1 MREDAKILQPLA
13 ATLKYLILVAG
24 AFIMVFPFIWMIIA
38 SLMTAGEI
46 QLRPPVWL
54 PAEPQFQN
62 YTALPQKLPIARLYF
77 NSLFTSALIVFGV
90 LLSSSLAG
98 FAFAKYRFPGR
109 ELLFYLILATMMI
122 PFFVT
127 LIPVFF
133 IVRQLG
139 WIDTYQGLVVPG
151 LTSAYGIFLMRQ
163 FIITLPDE
171 LIDAARIDGASE
183 PRIFWRI
190 IVPLVQPALAT
201 LGAFAFI
208 GAWNNFLWP
217 PARAQQPRPDDAAAR
232 HQLDAQPLRRQHQP
246 ADGWRRRLRD
256 SNADRLHFLAALL
269 HPGHR
274 ADRLERIKPHAD
286 TTLSRQRRKRL
297 ARCLA

>member
-1 MREDAKILQPLA
+1 MAKDEKSLLQSTGNA
-13 ATLKYLILVAG
+13 LKYLVLVGG
-24 AFIMVFPFIWMIIA
+24 AFVMVFPFVWMMIA

-46 QLRPPVWL
+46 QMRPPVWL
-54 PAEPQFQN
+54 PAAPQFSN
-62 YTALPQKLPIARLYF
+62 YSELARSIPIGRLYF
-77 NSLFTSALIVFGV
+77 NSLFTSGIIVLGV

-163 FIITLPDE
+163 FMVTVPDE

-183 PRIFWRI
+183 PMIYWRI
-190 IVPLVQPALAT
+190 VIPLVKPALAT
-201 LGAFAFI
+201 LGTFAFI

-217 PARAQQPRPDDAAAR
+217 LLVLNSRE
-232 HQLDAQPLRRQHQP
+232 LFTLPLGINSLRSLY
-246 ADGWRRRLRD
+246 ADNTNLLMAGTAVAVLPMLLLFVLLQRY
-256 SNADRLHFLAALL
+256 FIQGIALTGL
-269 HPGHR
+269 KG
-274 ADRLERIKPHAD
+274 
-286 TTLSRQRRKRL
+286 
-297 ARCLA
+297 

>member
-1 MREDAKILQPLA
+1 MTKDDKSLLHSARSA
-13 ATLKYLILVAG
+13 LKYLVLVGG
-24 AFIMVFPFIWMIIA
+24 AFLMVFPFFWMIIA

-46 QLRPPVWL
+46 QMRPPVWL
-54 PAEPQFQN
+54 PASPQFSN
-62 YTALPQKLPIARLYF
+62 YSDLAQSIPIGRLYF
-77 NSLFTSALIVFGV
+77 NSLFTSGIIVLGV

-151 LTSAYGIFLMRQ
+151 LASAYGIFLMRQ
-163 FIITLPDE
+163 FMVTVPDE

-183 PRIFWRI
+183 PMIYWRI
-190 IVPLVQPALAT
+190 VIPLVKPALAT
-201 LGAFAFI
+201 LGTFTFI

-217 PARAQQPRPDDAAAR
+217 LLVLNSRE
-232 HQLDAQPLRRQHQP
+232 LFTLPLGINSLRSLY
-246 ADGWRRRLRD
+246 ADNTNLLMAGTAVAVLPM
-256 SNADRLHFLAALL
+256 LLLFVFLQRYFIKGIALTGL
-269 HPGHR
+269 KG
-274 ADRLERIKPHAD
+274 
-286 TTLSRQRRKRL
+286 
-297 ARCLA
+297 

>member
-1 MREDAKILQPLA
+1 MTRDDKSLSQNAGSA
-13 ATLKYLILVAG
+13 LKYLVLVGG
-24 AFIMVFPFIWMIIA
+24 AFLMVFPFFWMIIA

-46 QLRPPVWL
+46 QMRPPVWL
-54 PAEPQFQN
+54 PASPQFSN
-62 YTALPQKLPIARLYF
+62 YSDLAQSIPIGRLYF
-77 NSLFTSALIVFGV
+77 NSLFTSGIIVLGV

-163 FIITLPDE
+163 FMITVPDE

-183 PRIFWRI
+183 PMIYWRI
-190 IVPLVQPALAT
+190 VIPLVKPALAT
-201 LGAFAFI
+201 LGTFTFI

-217 PARAQQPRPDDAAAR
+217 LLVLNSRE
-232 HQLDAQPLRRQHQP
+232 LFTLPLGINSLRSLY
-246 ADGWRRRLRD
+246 ADNTNLLMAGTAVAVLPM
-256 SNADRLHFLAALL
+256 LFLFVFLQRYFIKGIALTGL
-269 HPGHR
+269 KG
-274 ADRLERIKPHAD
+274 
-286 TTLSRQRRKRL
+286 
-297 ARCLA
+297 

>member
-1 MREDAKILQPLA
+1 MTKDEKSSLQSA
-13 ATLKYLILVAG
+13 GSALKYLVLVGG
-24 AFIMVFPFIWMIIA
+24 AFLMVFPFVWMTIA

-46 QLRPPVWL
+46 QMRPPVWL
-54 PAEPQFQN
+54 PASPQFSN
-62 YTALPQKLPIARLYF
+62 YSELARSIPIGRLYF
-77 NSLFTSALIVFGV
+77 NSLFTSGIIVLGV

-163 FIITLPDE
+163 FMVTVPDE

-183 PRIFWRI
+183 PMIYWRI
-190 IVPLVQPALAT
+190 VIPLVKPALAT
-201 LGAFAFI
+201 LGTFTFI

-217 PARAQQPRPDDAAAR
+217 LLVLNSRE
-232 HQLDAQPLRRQHQP
+232 LFTLPLGINSLRSLY
-246 ADGWRRRLRD
+246 ADNTNLLMAGTAVAVVPML
-256 SNADRLHFLAALL
+256 LLFVFLQRYFIKGIALTGL
-269 HPGHR
+269 KG
-274 ADRLERIKPHAD
+274 
-286 TTLSRQRRKRL
+286 
-297 ARCLA
+297 

>member
-1 MREDAKILQPLA
+1 MTGANHPLQGA
-13 ATLKYLILVAG
+13 APALKYLVLVAG
-24 AFIMVFPFIWMIIA
+24 AFIMVFPFVWMMIA

-54 PAEPQFQN
+54 PAAPQFNN
-62 YTALPQKLPIARLYF
+62 YAELVDSIPIARLYF
-77 NSLFTSALIVFGV
+77 NSLFTSGIIVFGV

-109 ELLFYLILATMMI
+109 EFLFYLILATMMI

-163 FIITLPDE
+163 FMITVPDE
-171 LIDAARIDGASE
+171 IIDAARIDGASE
-183 PRIFWRI
+183 PSIYWRI
-190 IVPLVQPALAT
+190 VLPLIKPALAT
-201 LGAFAFI
+201 LGTFVFI

-217 PARAQQPRPDDAAAR
+217 LLV
-232 HQLDAQPLRRQHQP
+232 LDSRELMTLPLGINSLRSLY
-246 ADGWRRRLRD
+246 ADNTNLLMAGTAVSVLPMLFVFIYLQRY
-256 SNADRLHFLAALL
+256 FIQGIALTGL
-269 HPGHR
+269 KG
-274 ADRLERIKPHAD
+274 
-286 TTLSRQRRKRL
+286 
-297 ARCLA
+297 

>member
-1 MREDAKILQPLA
+1 MTGENRILSATGTGLRYVILA
-13 ATLKYLILVAG
+13 AG
-24 AFIMVFPFIWMIIA
+24 AFIMVFPFLWMINA

-54 PAEPQFQN
+54 PSEPQFSN
-62 YTALPQKLPIARLYF
+62 YTDLLAALPIARLYF
-77 NSLFTSALIVFGV
+77 NSLFTSGAIVLGV
-90 LLSSSLAG
+90 LFTSSIAG

-139 WIDTYQGLVVPG
+139 WIDSYQGLIIPG

-163 FIITLPDE
+163 FMFTVPDE

-183 PRIFWRI
+183 PIIYWRI
-190 IVPLVQPALAT
+190 VMPLIKPALAT
-201 LGAFAFI
+201 LGTFTFI
-208 GAWNNFLWP
+208 GSWNNFLWP
-217 PARAQQPRPDDAAAR
+217 LLVVNNRE
-232 HQLDAQPLRRQHQP
+232 LMTLPL
-246 ADGWRRRLRD
+246 GINSLRSLYSD
-256 SNADRLHFLAALL
+256 NTNLLMAGTAVSVIPMLAVFIFLQRYFIQGIALTGL
-269 HPGHR
+269 KG
-274 ADRLERIKPHAD
+274 
-286 TTLSRQRRKRL
+286 
-297 ARCLA
+297 

>member
-1 MREDAKILQPLA
+1 MIQSDHPLGGF
-13 ATLKYLILVAG
+13 ATALKYIVLVGG
-24 AFIMVFPFIWMIIA
+24 AFVMVFPFVWMLIA
-38 SLMTAGEI
+38 SLMSAGEI

-54 PAEPQFQN
+54 PATPQFNN
-62 YTALPQKLPIARLYF
+62 YAELVESIPIARLYF
-77 NSLFTSALIVFGV
+77 NSLFTSGIIVFGV

-139 WIDTYQGLVVPG
+139 WIDTYQGLVIPG

-163 FIITLPDE
+163 FMITVPDE
-171 LIDAARIDGASE
+171 IIDAARIDGASE
-183 PRIFWRI
+183 LSIYWRI
-190 IVPLVQPALAT
+190 VLPLIKPALAT
-201 LGAFAFI
+201 LGTFVFI

-217 PARAQQPRPDDAAAR
+217 LLVLNSRE
-232 HQLDAQPLRRQHQP
+232 LMTLPLGINSLRSLY
-246 ADGWRRRLRD
+246 ADNTNLLMAGTAVSVLPMLFVFIYLQRY
-256 SNADRLHFLAALL
+256 FIQGIALTGL
-269 HPGHR
+269 KG
-274 ADRLERIKPHAD
+274 
-286 TTLSRQRRKRL
+286 
-297 ARCLA
+297 

>member
-1 MREDAKILQPLA
+1 
-13 ATLKYLILVAG
+13 
-24 AFIMVFPFIWMIIA
+24 MVFPFVWMMIA

-54 PAEPQFQN
+54 PATPQFNN
-62 YTALPQKLPIARLYF
+62 YAELVDSIPIARLYF
-77 NSLFTSALIVFGV
+77 NSLFTSGIIVFGV

-109 ELLFYLILATMMI
+109 EFLFYLILATMMI

-139 WIDTYQGLVVPG
+139 WIDTYQGLVIPG

-163 FIITLPDE
+163 FMITVPDE
-171 LIDAARIDGASE
+171 IIDAARIDGASE
-183 PRIFWRI
+183 LSIYWRI
-190 IVPLVQPALAT
+190 VLPLIKPALAT
-201 LGAFAFI
+201 LGTFVFI

-217 PARAQQPRPDDAAAR
+217 LLVLNSRE
-232 HQLDAQPLRRQHQP
+232 LMTLPLGINSLRSLY
-246 ADGWRRRLRD
+246 ADNTNLLMAGTAVSVLPMLFVFIYLQRY
-256 SNADRLHFLAALL
+256 FIQGIALTGL
-269 HPGHR
+269 KG
-274 ADRLERIKPHAD
+274 
-286 TTLSRQRRKRL
+286 
-297 ARCLA
+297 

>member
-1 MREDAKILQPLA
+1 MSRDEHSLPQSA
-13 ATLKYLILVAG
+13 ARALKYLVLAGG
-24 AFIMVFPFIWMIIA
+24 AFLMVFPFVWMMIA

-46 QLRPPVWL
+46 QMRPPVWL
-54 PAEPQFQN
+54 PAEPQFGN
-62 YTALPQKLPIARLYF
+62 YSELARSIPIGRLYF
-77 NSLFTSALIVFGV
+77 NSLFTSGIIVLGV

-151 LTSAYGIFLMRQ
+151 LASAYGIFLMRQ
-163 FIITLPDE
+163 FMVTVPDE
-171 LIDAARIDGASE
+171 LLDAARIDGASE
-183 PRIFWRI
+183 PMIYWRI
-190 IVPLVQPALAT
+190 VIPLVKPALAT
-201 LGAFAFI
+201 LGTFTFI

-217 PARAQQPRPDDAAAR
+217 LLVLNSRE
-232 HQLDAQPLRRQHQP
+232 LFTLPLGINSLRSLY
-246 ADGWRRRLRD
+246 ADNTNLLMAGTAVAVVPML
-256 SNADRLHFLAALL
+256 LLFVFLQRYFIKGIALTGL
-269 HPGHR
+269 KG
-274 ADRLERIKPHAD
+274 
-286 TTLSRQRRKRL
+286 
-297 ARCLA
+297 

>member
-1 MREDAKILQPLA
+1 MTQTEHPLQGA
-13 ATLKYLILVAG
+13 ATALKYLVLVGG
-24 AFIMVFPFIWMIIA
+24 AFVMVFPFVWMMIA

-54 PAEPQFQN
+54 PAAPQFNN
-62 YTALPQKLPIARLYF
+62 YAELVDSIPIARLYF
-77 NSLFTSALIVFGV
+77 NSLFTSGIIVFGV

-109 ELLFYLILATMMI
+109 EFLFYLILATMMI

-139 WIDTYQGLVVPG
+139 WIDTYQGLVIPG

-163 FIITLPDE
+163 FMITVPDE
-171 LIDAARIDGASE
+171 IIDAARIDGASE
-183 PRIFWRI
+183 LSIYWRI
-190 IVPLVQPALAT
+190 VLPLIKPALAT
-201 LGAFAFI
+201 LGTFVFI

-217 PARAQQPRPDDAAAR
+217 LLALNSRE
-232 HQLDAQPLRRQHQP
+232 LMTLPLGINSLRSLY
-246 ADGWRRRLRD
+246 ADNTNLLMAGTAVSVLPMLFVFIYLQRY
-256 SNADRLHFLAALL
+256 FIQGIALTGL
-269 HPGHR
+269 KG
-274 ADRLERIKPHAD
+274 
-286 TTLSRQRRKRL
+286 
-297 ARCLA
+297 

>member
-1 MREDAKILQPLA
+1 MRNAPGRLNALA
-13 ATLKYLILVAG
+13 TELKYGVLVAG
-24 AFIMVFPFIWMIIA
+24 AFVMVFPFVWMVIA

-54 PAEPQFQN
+54 PAEPQFGN
-62 YTALPQKLPIARLYF
+62 YSELAQSIPIARLYF
-77 NSLFTSALIVFGV
+77 NSLFTAGIIVFGV

-109 ELLFYLILATMMI
+109 ELLFYIILATMMI

-183 PRIFWRI
+183 LRIYWRI
-190 IVPLVQPALAT
+190 IIPLVKPALAT
-201 LGAFAFI
+201 LGTFTFI

-217 PARAQQPRPDDAAAR
+217 LLVLNSRE
-232 HQLDAQPLRRQHQP
+232 LMTLPLGINSMKSLY
-246 ADGWRRRLRD
+246 ADNTNLLMAGTAVSVLPM
-256 SNADRLHFLAALL
+256 LLVFVFLQRYFIQGIALTGL
-269 HPGHR
+269 KG
-274 ADRLERIKPHAD
+274 
-286 TTLSRQRRKRL
+286 
-297 ARCLA
+297 

>member
-1 MREDAKILQPLA
+1 MNTENRLLSITGTSLRYIIL
-13 ATLKYLILVAG
+13 AG
-24 AFIMVFPFIWMIIA
+24 GAVIMVFPFIWMIIA

-54 PAEPQFQN
+54 PATPQFSN
-62 YTALPQKLPIARLYF
+62 YSDLFASLPIARLYF
-77 NSLFTSALIVFGV
+77 NSLFTSGAIVFGV
-90 LLSSSLAG
+90 LFTSSLAG

-139 WIDTYQGLVVPG
+139 WIDSYQGLIIPG

-163 FIITLPDE
+163 FMITVPDE

-183 PRIFWRI
+183 PIIYWRI
-190 IVPLVQPALAT
+190 VVPLVKPALAT
-201 LGAFAFI
+201 LGTFTFI
-208 GAWNNFLWP
+208 GSWNNFLWP
-217 PARAQQPRPDDAAAR
+217 LLVVSSRE
-232 HQLDAQPLRRQHQP
+232 LMTLPLGINSLRSLY
-246 ADGWRRRLRD
+246 ADNTNLLMAGTAVSVLPM
-256 SNADRLHFLAALL
+256 LLIFIFLQRYFIQGIALTGL
-269 HPGHR
+269 KG
-274 ADRLERIKPHAD
+274 
-286 TTLSRQRRKRL
+286 
-297 ARCLA
+297 

>member
-1 MREDAKILQPLA
+1 MSRDEKSLLQSA
-13 ATLKYLILVAG
+13 GSALKYLVLVGG
-24 AFIMVFPFIWMIIA
+24 AFLMVFPFIWMIIA

-46 QLRPPVWL
+46 QMRPPVWL
-54 PAEPQFQN
+54 PATPQFSN
-62 YTALPQKLPIARLYF
+62 YSELAESIPIARLYF
-77 NSLFTSALIVFGV
+77 NSLFTSGVIVLGV

-163 FIITLPDE
+163 FMVTVPDE

-183 PRIFWRI
+183 PMIYWRI
-190 IVPLVQPALAT
+190 VIPLVKPALAT
-201 LGAFAFI
+201 LGTFTFI

-217 PARAQQPRPDDAAAR
+217 LLVLNSRE
-232 HQLDAQPLRRQHQP
+232 LFTLPLGINSLRSLY
-246 ADGWRRRLRD
+246 ADNTNLLMAGTAVAVLPM
-256 SNADRLHFLAALL
+256 LLLFVFLQRYFIKGIALTGL
-269 HPGHR
+269 KG
-274 ADRLERIKPHAD
+274 
-286 TTLSRQRRKRL
+286 
-297 ARCLA
+297 

>member
-1 MREDAKILQPLA
+1 MRDESPIMQPLGDA
-13 ATLKYLILVAG
+13 LKYLILVLG

-62 YTALPQKLPIARLYF
+62 YTELPQKIPIARLYF
-77 NSLFTSALIVFGV
+77 NSLFSSALIVFGV

-109 ELLFYLILATMMI
+109 EFLFYLILATMMI

-183 PRIFWRI
+183 LRIFWRI
-190 IVPLVQPALAT
+190 IVPLVKPALAT
-201 LGAFAFI
+201 LGTFAFI

-217 PARAQQPRPDDAAAR
+217 LLVLNSRELMTLPLGINSMRSLYADNTNLLMAGAAVAVIPM
-232 HQLDAQPLRRQHQP
+232 LIVFI
-246 ADGWRRRLRD
+246 
-256 SNADRLHFLAALL
+256 FLQRYFIQGIALTGL
-269 HPGHR
+269 KG
-274 ADRLERIKPHAD
+274 
-286 TTLSRQRRKRL
+286 
-297 ARCLA
+297 

>member
-1 MREDAKILQPLA
+1 MTTTDRRLAGA
-13 ATLKYLILVAG
+13 ATGLKYLVLAGG
-24 AFIMVFPFIWMIIA
+24 AFIMVFPFVWMMIA

-54 PAEPQFQN
+54 PAVPQFNN
-62 YTALPQKLPIARLYF
+62 YAELVESIPIARLYF
-77 NSLFTSALIVFGV
+77 NSLFTSGIIVFGV

-109 ELLFYLILATMMI
+109 EFLFYLILATMMI

-163 FIITLPDE
+163 FMITVPDE
-171 LIDAARIDGASE
+171 IIDAARIDGASE
-183 PRIFWRI
+183 LSIYWRI
-190 IVPLVQPALAT
+190 VLPLIKPALAT
-201 LGAFAFI
+201 LGTFVFI

-217 PARAQQPRPDDAAAR
+217 LLV
-232 HQLDAQPLRRQHQP
+232 LDSRELMTLPLGINSLRSLY
-246 ADGWRRRLRD
+246 ADNTNLLMAGTAVSVLPMLFVFIYLQRY
-256 SNADRLHFLAALL
+256 FIQGIALTGL
-269 HPGHR
+269 KG
-274 ADRLERIKPHAD
+274 
-286 TTLSRQRRKRL
+286 
-297 ARCLA
+297 

>member
-1 MREDAKILQPLA
+1 MSRDEHSLPQSA
-13 ATLKYLILVAG
+13 ARALKYFVLAGG
-24 AFIMVFPFIWMIIA
+24 AFLMVFPFVWMMIA

-46 QLRPPVWL
+46 QMRPPVWL
-54 PAEPQFQN
+54 PAEPQFGN
-62 YTALPQKLPIARLYF
+62 YSELARSIPIGRLYF
-77 NSLFTSALIVFGV
+77 NSLFTSGIIVLGV

-151 LTSAYGIFLMRQ
+151 LASAYGIFLMRQ
-163 FIITLPDE
+163 FMVTVPDE
-171 LIDAARIDGASE
+171 LLDAARIDGASE
-183 PRIFWRI
+183 PMIYWRI
-190 IVPLVQPALAT
+190 VIPLVKPALAT
-201 LGAFAFI
+201 LGTFTFI

-217 PARAQQPRPDDAAAR
+217 LLVLNSRE
-232 HQLDAQPLRRQHQP
+232 LFTLPLGINSLRSLY
-246 ADGWRRRLRD
+246 ADNTNLLMAGTAVAVVPML
-256 SNADRLHFLAALL
+256 LLFVFLQRYFIKGIALTGL
-269 HPGHR
+269 KG
-274 ADRLERIKPHAD
+274 
-286 TTLSRQRRKRL
+286 
-297 ARCLA
+297 

>member
-1 MREDAKILQPLA
+1 MADETTLPQRAGSA
-13 ATLKYLILVAG
+13 LKYVVLAAG
-24 AFIMVFPFIWMIIA
+24 AFVMVFPFVWMINA

-54 PAEPQFQN
+54 PAEAQFN
-62 YTALPQKLPIARLYF
+62 NFAELPEKIPIARLYF
-77 NSLFTSALIVFGV
+77 NSLFTSGLIVTGV
-90 LLSSSLAG
+90 LFSSSLAG

-139 WIDTYQGLVVPG
+139 WIDSYQGLVVPG

-163 FIITLPDE
+163 FMVTVPDE

-183 PRIFWRI
+183 PRIWWRI
-190 IVPLVQPALAT
+190 VVPLVKPALAT
-201 LGAFAFI
+201 LGTFTFI
-208 GAWNNFLWP
+208 GAWNSFLWP
-217 PARAQQPRPDDAAAR
+217 LLVINSRD
-232 HQLDAQPLRRQHQP
+232 LMTLPLGINSMKSLY
-246 ADGWRRRLRD
+246 ADNTNLLMAGTAVAVLPMLLVFIVLQRY
-256 SNADRLHFLAALL
+256 FIQGIALTGL
-269 HPGHR
+269 KG
-274 ADRLERIKPHAD
+274 
-286 TTLSRQRRKRL
+286 
-297 ARCLA
+297 

>member
-1 MREDAKILQPLA
+1 MVTKTDHPLA
-13 ATLKYLILVAG
+13 GAATALKYLVLVGG
-24 AFIMVFPFIWMIIA
+24 AFIMVFPFVWMMIA

-54 PAEPQFQN
+54 PSTPQFNN
-62 YTALPQKLPIARLYF
+62 YAELVESIPIARLYF
-77 NSLFTSALIVFGV
+77 NSLFTSGIIVFGV

-163 FIITLPDE
+163 FMITVPDE
-171 LIDAARIDGASE
+171 IIDAARIDGASE
-183 PRIFWRI
+183 LSIYWRI
-190 IVPLVQPALAT
+190 VLPLIKPALAT
-201 LGAFAFI
+201 LGTFVFI

-217 PARAQQPRPDDAAAR
+217 LLVLNSRE
-232 HQLDAQPLRRQHQP
+232 LMTLPLGINSLRSLY
-246 ADGWRRRLRD
+246 ADNTNLLMAGT
-256 SNADRLHFLAALL
+256 ALSVL
-269 HPGHR
+269 PM
-274 ADRLERIKPHAD
+274 LFVFIY
-286 TTLSRQRRKRL
+286 LQRYFIQGIALTGLKG
-297 ARCLA
+297 

>member
-1 MREDAKILQPLA
+1 MNTENRLLSITGASLR
-13 ATLKYLILVAG
+13 YLILAVG
-24 AFIMVFPFIWMIIA
+24 AVIMVFPFIWMIIA

-54 PAEPQFQN
+54 PATPQFSN
-62 YTALPQKLPIARLYF
+62 YSDLFASLPIARLYF
-77 NSLFTSALIVFGV
+77 NSLFTSGAIVFGV
-90 LLSSSLAG
+90 LFTSSLAG

-139 WIDTYQGLVVPG
+139 WIDSYQGLIIPG

-163 FIITLPDE
+163 FMITVPDE

-183 PRIFWRI
+183 PVIYWRI
-190 IVPLVQPALAT
+190 VVPLVKPALAT
-201 LGAFAFI
+201 LGTFTFI
-208 GAWNNFLWP
+208 GSWNNFLWP
-217 PARAQQPRPDDAAAR
+217 LLVVSNRE
-232 HQLDAQPLRRQHQP
+232 LMTLPLGINSLRSLY
-246 ADGWRRRLRD
+246 ADNTNLLMAGTAVSVLPM
-256 SNADRLHFLAALL
+256 LLIFIFLQRYFIQGIALTGL
-269 HPGHR
+269 KG
-274 ADRLERIKPHAD
+274 
-286 TTLSRQRRKRL
+286 
-297 ARCLA
+297 

>member
-1 MREDAKILQPLA
+1 MTKDDKSLLHSARSA
-13 ATLKYLILVAG
+13 LKYLVLVGG
-24 AFIMVFPFIWMIIA
+24 AFLMVFPFVWMIIA

-46 QLRPPVWL
+46 QMRPPVWL
-54 PAEPQFQN
+54 PASPQISN
-62 YTALPQKLPIARLYF
+62 YSDLAQSIPIGRLYF
-77 NSLFTSALIVFGV
+77 NSLFTSGIIVLGV

-98 FAFAKYRFPGR
+98 FAFANYRLPGR

-163 FIITLPDE
+163 FMVTVPDE

-183 PRIFWRI
+183 PMIYWRI
-190 IVPLVQPALAT
+190 VIPLVKPALAT
-201 LGAFAFI
+201 LGTFTFI

-217 PARAQQPRPDDAAAR
+217 LLVLNSRE
-232 HQLDAQPLRRQHQP
+232 LFTLPLGINSLRSLY
-246 ADGWRRRLRD
+246 ADNTNLLMAGTAVAVLPM
-256 SNADRLHFLAALL
+256 LLLFVFLQRYFIKGIALTGL
-269 HPGHR
+269 KG
-274 ADRLERIKPHAD
+274 
-286 TTLSRQRRKRL
+286 
-297 ARCLA
+297 

>member
-1 MREDAKILQPLA
+1 MKEETAILQPIGVA
-13 ATLKYLILVAG
+13 LKYLILAAG
-24 AFIMVFPFIWMIIA
+24 AFIMVFPFVWMIIA

-54 PAEPQFQN
+54 PAEPQFHN
-62 YTALPQKLPIARLYF
+62 YSELPRKIPIARLYF
-77 NSLFTSALIVFGV
+77 NSLFTSAIIVFGV

-109 ELLFYLILATMMI
+109 EFLFYLILATMMI

-139 WIDTYQGLVVPG
+139 WIDTYQGLVAPG

-183 PRIFWRI
+183 LRIFWRI
-190 IVPLVQPALAT
+190 IVPLVKPALAT
-201 LGAFAFI
+201 LGTFSFI

-217 PARAQQPRPDDAAAR
+217 LLALNSRE
-232 HQLDAQPLRRQHQP
+232 LMTLPLGINSMKSLY
-246 ADGWRRRLRD
+246 ADNTNLLMAGTAVAVIPML
-256 SNADRLHFLAALL
+256 LVFIFLQRYFIQGIALTGL
-269 HPGHR
+269 KG
-274 ADRLERIKPHAD
+274 
-286 TTLSRQRRKRL
+286 
-297 ARCLA
+297 

>member
-1 MREDAKILQPLA
+1 MRDESPALSVIG
-13 ATLKYLILVAG
+13 TRIKYLILVIG
-24 AFIMVFPFIWMIIA
+24 AFVMVFPFIWMINA

-54 PAEPQFQN
+54 PAEPQFNN
-62 YTALPQKLPIARLYF
+62 YVELSESLPIGRLYF
-77 NSLFTSALIVFGV
+77 NSLFTSGIIVFGV
-90 LLSSSLAG
+90 LLTSSLAG
-98 FAFAKYRFPGR
+98 FAFAKYHFPGR
-109 ELLFYLILATMMI
+109 EFLFYLILATMMI

-163 FIITLPDE
+163 FMITVPNE

-183 PRIFWRI
+183 LTIFWRI
-190 IVPLVQPALAT
+190 VIPLVKPALAT
-201 LGAFAFI
+201 LGTFTFI

-217 PARAQQPRPDDAAAR
+217 LLVIDSRE
-232 HQLDAQPLRRQHQP
+232 LFTLPL
-246 ADGWRRRLRD
+246 GINSLRSLYSD
-256 SNADRLHFLAALL
+256 NTNLLMAGTAVSVLPMLVVFIFLQRYFIQGIALTGL
-269 HPGHR
+269 KG
-274 ADRLERIKPHAD
+274 
-286 TTLSRQRRKRL
+286 
-297 ARCLA
+297 

>member
-1 MREDAKILQPLA
+1 MKHDSNDALQFA
-13 ATLKYLILVAG
+13 GTTLKYLILFVG
-24 AFIMVFPFIWMIIA
+24 AFVMVFPFIWMIIA

-46 QLRPPVWL
+46 QLRPPVWM
-54 PAEPQFQN
+54 PAVPQFSN
-62 YTALPQKLPIARLYF
+62 YTELPEKIPIVRLYF
-77 NSLFTSALIVFGV
+77 NSIFTSGIIVFGV

-109 ELLFYLILATMMI
+109 EFLFYLILATMMI

-139 WIDTYQGLVVPG
+139 WYDSYQGLVVPG

-183 PRIFWRI
+183 LRIFWRI
-190 IVPLVQPALAT
+190 VVPLVKPALAT
-201 LGAFAFI
+201 LGTFTFI
-208 GAWNNFLWP
+208 GSWNNFLWP
-217 PARAQQPRPDDAAAR
+217 LLVLNSRE
-232 HQLDAQPLRRQHQP
+232 LFTLPLGINTMKSLY
-246 ADGWRRRLRD
+246 ADNTNLLMAGTAVAVIPMLIVFI
-256 SNADRLHFLAALL
+256 FLQRYFIQGIALTGL
-269 HPGHR
+269 KG
-274 ADRLERIKPHAD
+274 
-286 TTLSRQRRKRL
+286 
-297 ARCLA
+297 

>member
-1 MREDAKILQPLA
+1 MNSENRLLSITGTSLR
-13 ATLKYLILVAG
+13 YVILVVG
-24 AFIMVFPFIWMIIA
+24 AVVMVFPFIWMVIA

-54 PAEPQFQN
+54 PAEPQFNN
-62 YTALPQKLPIARLYF
+62 YSDLFAALPIVRLYF
-77 NSLFTSALIVFGV
+77 NSLFTSGLIVLGV
-90 LLSSSLAG
+90 LFTSSLAG

-109 ELLFYLILATMMI
+109 NLLFYLILATMMI

-139 WIDTYQGLVVPG
+139 WIDTYQGLVIPG

-163 FIITLPDE
+163 FMITVPDE

-183 PRIFWRI
+183 PVIYWRI
-190 IVPLVQPALAT
+190 VVPLVKPALAT
-201 LGAFAFI
+201 LGTFTFI

-217 PARAQQPRPDDAAAR
+217 LLVVDSRE
-232 HQLDAQPLRRQHQP
+232 LMTLPLGINSLRSLY
-246 ADGWRRRLRD
+246 ADNTNLLMAGTAVSVLPM
-256 SNADRLHFLAALL
+256 LLLFIFLQRYFIQGIALTGL
-269 HPGHR
+269 KG
-274 ADRLERIKPHAD
+274 
-286 TTLSRQRRKRL
+286 
-297 ARCLA
+297 

>member
-1 MREDAKILQPLA
+1 MTQADHPLRGA
-13 ATLKYLILVAG
+13 ATALKYLVLVGG
-24 AFIMVFPFIWMIIA
+24 AFIMVFPFVWMLIA

-54 PAEPQFQN
+54 PATPQFNN
-62 YTALPQKLPIARLYF
+62 YAELVDSIPIARLYF
-77 NSLFTSALIVFGV
+77 NSLFTSGIIVFGV

-109 ELLFYLILATMMI
+109 EFLFYLILATMMI

-163 FIITLPDE
+163 FMITVPDE
-171 LIDAARIDGASE
+171 IIDAARIDGASE
-183 PRIFWRI
+183 LSIYWRI
-190 IVPLVQPALAT
+190 VLPLIKPALAT
-201 LGAFAFI
+201 LGTFVFI

-217 PARAQQPRPDDAAAR
+217 LLVLNSRE
-232 HQLDAQPLRRQHQP
+232 LMTLPLGINSLRSLY
-246 ADGWRRRLRD
+246 ADNTNLLMAGTAVSVLPMLFVFIYLQRY
-256 SNADRLHFLAALL
+256 FIQGIALTGL
-269 HPGHR
+269 KG
-274 ADRLERIKPHAD
+274 
-286 TTLSRQRRKRL
+286 
-297 ARCLA
+297 

>member
-1 MREDAKILQPLA
+1 MKDDTTMLENAGAIM
-13 ATLKYLILVAG
+13 KYFILVVG
-24 AFIMVFPFIWMIIA
+24 AFVMVFPFIWMMIA

-54 PAEPQFQN
+54 PAVPQFSN
-62 YTALPQKLPIARLYF
+62 YTELWQSIPIARLYF
-77 NSLFTSALIVFGV
+77 NSLFTSGVIVFGV

-109 ELLFYLILATMMI
+109 EFLFYLILATMMI

-163 FIITLPDE
+163 FMVTLPDE

-183 PRIFWRI
+183 LRIYWRI
-190 IVPLVQPALAT
+190 VLPLVKPALAT
-201 LGAFAFI
+201 LGTFTFI
-208 GAWNNFLWP
+208 GSWNNFLWP
-217 PARAQQPRPDDAAAR
+217 LLVINSRD
-232 HQLDAQPLRRQHQP
+232 LMTLPLGINSLRSLY
-246 ADGWRRRLRD
+246 ADNTNLLMAGTAVAVVPMLFVFI
-256 SNADRLHFLAALL
+256 FLQRYFIQGIALTGL
-269 HPGHR
+269 KG
-274 ADRLERIKPHAD
+274 
-286 TTLSRQRRKRL
+286 
-297 ARCLA
+297 

>member
-1 MREDAKILQPLA
+1 MTQTEHPLQGA
-13 ATLKYLILVAG
+13 ATALKYLILVGG
-24 AFIMVFPFIWMIIA
+24 AFVMVFPFVWMMIA

-54 PAEPQFQN
+54 PAAPQFNN
-62 YTALPQKLPIARLYF
+62 YTELVDSIPIARLYF
-77 NSLFTSALIVFGV
+77 NSLFTSGIIVFGV

-139 WIDTYQGLVVPG
+139 WIDTYQGLVIPG

-163 FIITLPDE
+163 FMITVPDE
-171 LIDAARIDGASE
+171 IIDAARIDGASE
-183 PRIFWRI
+183 LSIYWRI
-190 IVPLVQPALAT
+190 VLPLIKPALAT
-201 LGAFAFI
+201 LGTFVFI
-208 GAWNNFLWP
+208 GSWNNFLWP
-217 PARAQQPRPDDAAAR
+217 LLVLNSRE
-232 HQLDAQPLRRQHQP
+232 LMTLPLGINSLRSLY
-246 ADGWRRRLRD
+246 ADNTNLLMAGTAVSVLPMLLVFIYLQRY
-256 SNADRLHFLAALL
+256 FIQGIALTGL
-269 HPGHR
+269 KG
-274 ADRLERIKPHAD
+274 
-286 TTLSRQRRKRL
+286 
-297 ARCLA
+297 

>member
-1 MREDAKILQPLA
+1 MRDQRSVAQPPA
-13 ATLKYLILVAG
+13 VALKYLILVAG
-24 AFIMVFPFIWMIIA
+24 AFIMVFPFVWMIIA

-54 PAEPQFQN
+54 PAEPQFSN
-62 YTALPQKLPIARLYF
+62 YSDLAASIPMGRLYF
-77 NSLFTSALIVFGV
+77 NSLFTSGLIVFGV

-109 ELLFYLILATMMI
+109 ELLFYIILATMMI

-139 WIDTYQGLVVPG
+139 WIDTYQGLVAPG

-183 PRIFWRI
+183 LRIYWRI
-190 IVPLVQPALAT
+190 IVPLVKPALAT
-201 LGAFAFI
+201 LGTFTFI
-208 GAWNNFLWP
+208 GSWNAFLWP
-217 PARAQQPRPDDAAAR
+217 LLVINSRE
-232 HQLDAQPLRRQHQP
+232 LMTLPLGINSMKSLY
-246 ADGWRRRLRD
+246 ADNTNLLMAGTAVAVIPMLFVFI
-256 SNADRLHFLAALL
+256 FLQRYFIQGIALTGL
-269 HPGHR
+269 KG
-274 ADRLERIKPHAD
+274 
-286 TTLSRQRRKRL
+286 
-297 ARCLA
+297 

>member
-1 MREDAKILQPLA
+1 MKEEDSFMQLTGI
-13 ATLKYLILVAG
+13 TLKYIILAAG
-24 AFIMVFPFIWMIIA
+24 AFVMVFPFIWMIIA

-54 PAEPQFQN
+54 PAEPQFSN
-62 YTALPQKLPIARLYF
+62 YSDLADSIPMGRLYF
-77 NSLFTSALIVFGV
+77 NSLFTSGLIVFGV

-109 ELLFYLILATMMI
+109 EFLFYVILATMMI

-163 FIITLPDE
+163 FIIMLPDE

-183 PRIFWRI
+183 LRIYWRI
-190 IVPLVQPALAT
+190 VVPLVKPALAT
-201 LGAFAFI
+201 LGTFTFI
-208 GAWNNFLWP
+208 GSWNAFLWP
-217 PARAQQPRPDDAAAR
+217 LLVINSRELMTLPLGINSMKSLYADNTNLLMAGTAAAVIPM
-232 HQLDAQPLRRQHQP
+232 LFVFI
-246 ADGWRRRLRD
+246 
-256 SNADRLHFLAALL
+256 FLQRYFIQGIALTGL
-269 HPGHR
+269 KG
-274 ADRLERIKPHAD
+274 
-286 TTLSRQRRKRL
+286 
-297 ARCLA
+297 